1 MKIGIRREDKAFELR
16 TPIVPADVKN
26 LMKNHGIEFVVE
38 PSEQRAF
45 DETTYKKVGA
55 VVGDLHGPDI
65 PVIFG
70 LKEIPEQVFEPAKV
84 YLFFAHVIKGQS
96 KNMPMLKKI
105 IGVGA
110 TLIDYERIVQVDS
123 GRRLVFF
130 GNWAGYAGMAETL
143 RAFGKRLSVQRIRP
157 NPFADLKPT
166 YKYDGLASLKAAIE
180 AVGER
185 IKMEGF
191 ASELA
196 PLVVGFIGYG
206 NTSRGAQAIFDLLP
220 HELVPPEAIAN
231 LPSNNHLLYKVVFGE
246 KDTIRPKDPSAVF
259 ELQHYYEHGKAQYDS
274 KFTQYLPH
282 ITVLVN
288 CIYWTEK
295 YPRMITKAEL
305 RKLWQEADNEPK
317 LKIVGDISCDV
328 QGAIEFTVKCTK
340 PDQPT
345 FVYNPISE
353 KAELGIEA
361 PGIVVMA
368 VDNLPT
374 ELPREASISFSE
386 TLLKF
391 IPQIA
396 KADYSVSF
404 EELKLSPEIKKAVI
418 VYQGKLTPEY
428 EYLREYL

>member
-16 TPIVPADVKN
+16 TPIVPTDVKN
-26 LMKNHGIEFVVE
+26 LMRNHDIEFVVE

-45 DETTYKKVGA
+45 DETSYKNAGA
-55 VVGDLHGPDI
+55 IVGDLHGPDI

-70 LKEIPEQVFEPAKV
+70 IKEIPEPVFEPAKV
-84 YLFFAHVIKGQS
+84 YLFFAHVIKGQP

-105 IGVGA
+105 IDVGA
-110 TLIDYERIVQVDS
+110 TLIDYERIVQADS

-143 RAFGKRLSVQRIRP
+143 RAFGERLSVQRIRP
-157 NPFADLKPT
+157 NPFAALKPT
-166 YKYDGLASLKAAIE
+166 YRYDGLASLKATIE

-185 IKMEGF
+185 IKTEGF
-191 ASELA
+191 APELA

-220 HELVPPEAIAN
+220 YEQVAPEAITD
-231 LPSNNHLLYKVVFGE
+231 LPSNNHALYKVVFSE
-246 KDTIRPKDPSAVF
+246 KDTVRPKIPSAAF
-259 ELQHYYEHGKAQYDS
+259 ELQHYYEHGKTEYDS
-274 KFTQYLPH
+274 KFNQYLPH
-282 ITVLVN
+282 ITILLN

-295 YPRMITKAEL
+295 YPRMITKTEL
-305 RKLWQEADNEPK
+305 QKLWQDAEGKPK

-328 QGAIEFTVKCTK
+328 QGAIEFTLRCTK

-353 KAELGIEA
+353 KAELGIKG

-374 ELPREASISFSE
+374 ELPREASVSFSE

-391 IPQIA
+391 IPPIA

-404 EELKLSPEIKKAVI
+404 EELKLPPEIKKAVI